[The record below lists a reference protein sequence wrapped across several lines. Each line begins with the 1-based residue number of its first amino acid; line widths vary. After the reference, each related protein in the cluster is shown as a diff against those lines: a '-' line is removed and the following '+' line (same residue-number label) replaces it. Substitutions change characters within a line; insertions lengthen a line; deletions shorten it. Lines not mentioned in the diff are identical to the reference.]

1 MKGPFSLLDHP
12 PCHDVGERGPE
23 RHLLSPF
30 EPSSGEY
37 DVGLRVSSR
46 WDLTQNTLG
55 GTAISYTYISQ
66 GRRNCSCRRRRARRL
81 LQCFRRRFLDFYLQR
96 SVCIPQILVDLA
108 LLEESRHGDRRMNQE
123 YVDVPT
129 IGRASCEYESCVFQ
143 DLHPIAPRSRATF
156 GGVPRVVCVVR
167 RWCMAP
173 DLGAS

>member
-66 GRRNCSCRRRRARRL
+66 AVGTVHAGAVECGACSSASADGSLISICSARYAFHRFWSIL
-81 LQCFRRRFLDFYLQR
+81 LC
-96 SVCIPQILVDLA
+96 SKSLV
-108 LLEESRHGDRRMNQE
+108 
-123 YVDVPT
+123 
-129 IGRASCEYESCVFQ
+129 
-143 DLHPIAPRSRATF
+143 
-156 GGVPRVVCVVR
+156 
-167 RWCMAP
+167 MAI
-173 DLGAS
+173 DG